1 MKAHHWY
8 LAKWTMMET
17 CFRADAGDSLIKRE
31 PQGCCQG
38 IWKFRTLLLRRG
50 NRPLLMAECSGHV
63 GLNIFLGLRGRKE
76 EMSYGDGHR
85 D

>member
-1 MKAHHWY
+1 M
-8 LAKWTMMET
+8 
-17 CFRADAGDSLIKRE
+17 
-31 PQGCCQG
+31 
-38 IWKFRTLLLRRG
+38 
-50 NRPLLMAECSGHV
+50 PLLMVECSGHV